1 MLKKKKKEGD
11 GVRLIMNDMLD
22 FMFMFFDG

>member
-11 GVRLIMNDMLD
+11 GVRLIMNDILD
-22 FMFMFFDG
+22 FMFMLFDD